1 MLPTDPVLGEGVTF
15 PQLSVAVAVPSAAS
29 IVAALGLHPRSALLA
44 VDPVA
49 VITGA
54 VMSNVQ
60 VMVRDA
66 LAVLL
71 QASVAVHVL
80 V

>member
-1 MLPTDPVLGEGVTF
+1 MLPTDPVLGAGVTF

-29 IVAALGLHPRSALLA
+29 IVAALGLHPRSALFA
-44 VDPVA
+44 VEPVA

-54 VMSNVQ
+54 VISNVQ

-71 QASVAVHVL
+71 HASDAVHVL